1 MQPYKKSFRCLIHQT
16 LLTELEARLTKWK
29 APQPKIKK
37 GILALY
43 VRTALPAEHGAAMQ
57 LWNE

>member
-1 MQPYKKSFRCLIHQT
+1 LIEKSGLLIPF
-16 LLTELEARLTKWK
+16 LDVSNTELEARLTKWK